1 MRAFFQGEV
10 YMPNNALDPELL
22 AELVSDI
29 DGLGMEVLYL
39 RAVKASIR
47 KAVAERG
54 VSLDAICA
62 SVNRRLKALGRIV
75 EPRDVQAILDEREI
89 GADALESVFAASFQG
104 RAPPTHVSRE
114 VPIAIP

>member
-1 MRAFFQGEV
+1 
-10 YMPNNALDPELL
+10 MPNNALDPELL

-39 RAVKASIR
+39 RAAKVSIR

-54 VSLDAICA
+54 VSLDAISA
-62 SVNRRLKALGRIV
+62 SVNRRLKALGRVV
-75 EPRDVQAILDEREI
+75 EPRDVQAVLDEPEM
-89 GADALESVFAASFQG
+89 GAEAPESVFAASFQG

-114 VPIAIP
+114 LPIAAPSSLST